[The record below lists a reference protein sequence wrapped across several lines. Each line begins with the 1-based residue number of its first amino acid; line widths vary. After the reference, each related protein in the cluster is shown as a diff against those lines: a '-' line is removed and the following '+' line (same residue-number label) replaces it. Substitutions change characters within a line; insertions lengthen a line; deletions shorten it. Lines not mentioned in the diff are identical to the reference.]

1 MQTEA
6 FQVIALST
14 RPELKAD
21 LKPFHTLVKFLNKAG
36 KKVLLDSNAGKLLGM
51 KASSDIEIREEA
63 DLILVFGGDGAFLGA
78 ARHFHGSDAVF
89 AGVRYGKLGFLT
101 EYLPSEIKQVLEK
114 FFRGDYRISERI
126 ALEAEVLRG
135 KKIVKRLFALNEV
148 AINQNKICRMIK
160 LEIEMNG
167 KPITTY
173 NSDGV
178 ILATPT
184 GSTAYSLSAGGPI
197 VYPSLNAFVLTPIN
211 PHLLANRPLMIPDNR
226 EIAVV
231 VRDANVT
238 LTADGQKTFPLREGD
253 KVLIRK
259 AAQPIRIIHETNRN
273 YFDILRAKLG
283 WGERER

>member
-1 MQTEA
+1 MQTESL
-6 FQVIALST
+6 QTIAIST
-14 RPELKAD
+14 RPELKTD
-21 LKPFHTLVKFLNKAG
+21 LKPFHLLVKFLEKKG
-36 KKVLLDSNAGKLLGM
+36 KKILFDSNAAKLL
-51 KASSDIEIREEA
+51 KKKTTSDEVIREEA

-78 ARHFHGSDAVF
+78 ARHFHGSEAFF

-101 EYLPSEIKQVLEK
+101 EYLPSEIEKVLGK
-114 FFRGDYRISERI
+114 FFQGEFRVSERI
-126 ALEAEVLRG
+126 ALSAEVLRG
-135 KKIVKRLFALNEV
+135 KKIVKKMFALNEMV
-148 AINQNKICRMIK
+148 VNQNKLSRMIK
-160 LEIEMNG
+160 LEIEMDT

-226 EIAVV
+226 EIAVI
-231 VRDANVT
+231 VRNANVT
-238 LTADGQKTFPLREGD
+238 LTADGQKTFALKEGD

-259 AAQPIRIIHETNRN
+259 AAQPIKVIHETNRN